1 MSWLCATTALH
12 PLPLATLSSLVIMY
26 SVSIFPPLD
35 CELSGRGDH
44 ACLVYY
50 YIPGT
55 TTHSA
60 WQVVDIQLGRL
71 RLKQSNL
78 FNKWLL
84 SISDVSSTVVD
95 PEDAL
100 VDKKSLF
107 LLSQRLQSGGEI
119 DSCQIIIQILYATVT
134 GAL

>member
-1 MSWLCATTALH
+1 
-12 PLPLATLSSLVIMY
+12 MY
-26 SVSIFPPLD
+26 SVSIFPPVD
-35 CELSGRGDH
+35 CELPGRGDH
-44 ACLVYY
+44 AYLVYY
-50 YIPGT
+50 HIPGT

-60 WQVVDIQLGRL
+60 WHVVDIQLGRL